1 METIPKNIL
10 IEALEGMPDNLEVE
24 QVIEQVILL
33 SKIERSRRQIDNGDF
48 QSHEEV
54 KSAYKEWLE

>member
-10 IEALEGMPDNLEVE
+10 IESLEGMPDNLEVE

-33 SKIERSRRQIDNGDF
+33 SKIERSRRQIDSGDF
-48 QSHEEV
+48 QNHDDV
-54 KSAYKEWLE
+54 KNAYKKWLE